1 MYRVP
6 LFIKREAKIVWF
18 LTFKQFIFVAV
29 AAALCFFLYFTI
41 AKMSFLLFILLSIIL
56 MVTGFAFA
64 FLKIG
69 GISLPTVLQDFFS
82 FLISSKKY
90 LWKRKRMMPK
100 IVKKK
105 EPEEI
110 VEKTP
115 PLRVVERS
123 RLRRLSVEIETK
135 K

>member
-41 AKMSFLLFILLSIIL
+41 AKTSFLLFILLSIIL

-90 LWKRKRMMPK
+90 LWKKKRVMPK

-110 VEKTP
+110 VEEVP

-123 RLRRLSVEIETK
+123 RLRRLSIEVETK

>member
-1 MYRVP
+1 
-6 LFIKREAKIVWF
+6 
-18 LTFKQFIFVAV
+18 
-29 AAALCFFLYFTI
+29 
-41 AKMSFLLFILLSIIL
+41 

>member
-6 LFIKREAKIVWF
+6 LFIKRKAKIVWF

-41 AKMSFLLFILLSIIL
+41 AKTSFLLFIFLSIIL
-56 MVTGFAFA
+56 MAMGFAFA

-90 LWKRKRMMPK
+90 LWKKKRMMPK

-105 EPEEI
+105 EPEEVSEEI
-110 VEKTP
+110 P

-123 RLRRLSVEIETK
+123 RLRRLSIEVETK